1 MLDDH
6 RRPAGLGPGGI
17 LTQHGSTAGA
27 PLSRTQHSTDP
38 PALANT
44 LSASILAAGSLAAGI
59 AAEHSAARSMDA
71 IAEGQKRHQGR
82 FRTAR
87 KLPLHPSRETS
98 ASAVRRTASGQPAG
112 SARSTAADRRQVS
125 FQLQQGADAE
135 GLAVVFSEPS
145 LESLPDAS
153 AGIGAATSNS
163 RADGPA
169 TIMDRAT
176 AIQEQLRP
184 RQLGSGG
191 GATRDRAAD
200 VSWKDLEACYGA
212 SSAQAATVGAAE
224 PTKTATQ
231 TWSAGG
237 AKPRPQTSLG
247 LRRQDTH
254 VLETTADGR
263 TLLRPRTAPQW
274 PRAAARPPRPRFA
287 PAVLEDGAPRRSQ
300 SARRGSAAPEGFD
313 TSTVLTG
320 STCVAREPMTP
331 PVLLERD
338 AGEVA
343 SVSTQEWESRVMH
356 AVQEHLRPAGLGQP
370 PRRQP
375 VPHRVSGKTYQPACV
390 SQYMHGQNAW
400 VAIEDPENATNGR
413 DVAEHLPARKSR
425 DARMQLGRG
434 DGLADAERSHMTAPA
449 TAAATLAPAPAT
461 SVAAE
466 PPAAPA
472 ARVALRGVPPH
483 ALLPPAAAVAVAAVA
498 AAPGGAAALASVSRG
513 AVPHALTAAG
523 GDLGVAIAGRCGR
536 VAVATPSWAHGATAA
551 VGGGQHGTVHSASV
565 TLDMLLLDA
574 CRTLGCLVPPL
585 LYVRGDPVAR
595 AYYLSVP
602 MEGGVE
608 LHSEGGRRA
617 VASWRLQ
624 PAVVVTSAALDALTQ
639 PELRALFGAMLTH
652 AAAPCAAGV
661 DLAAPADCSAE
672 APSQAAGRSVH
683 LAAELDHVA
692 SRSGVPL
699 EQLDASWLHARHART
714 TGVQAHE
721 WGGVRQRGLA
731 AIGAVATVAAVAE
744 LAPGALEELMAG
756 WGRSEGAEAAEGPS
770 RSVLGGMRAAAK
782 RQLGPALRLARQLLR
797 FAEDRGAML
806 VAQVRWGCLVSHG
819 AVCAITYTRTFTL

>member
-1 MLDDH
+1 MQGFVLDDH
-6 RRPAGLGPGGI
+6 RKAAGLGQDGT

-27 PLSRTQHSTDP
+27 SRLRAQHSSDA
-38 PALANT
+38 PALANA
-44 LSASILAAGSLAAGI
+44 LSTCILAAGSLASGI
-59 AAEHSAARSMDA
+59 AAEHSAALSM
-71 IAEGQKRHQGR
+71 EGQKRHQGR

-87 KLPLHPSRETS
+87 KLPLQPSRETS
-98 ASAVRRTASGQPAG
+98 ASTVRRTASVQPVG

-125 FQLQQGADAE
+125 FQLQQDADAE

-153 AGIGAATSNS
+153 AGIGAATSKS
-163 RADGPA
+163 RAGGTA
-169 TIMDRAT
+169 TIGDRAT

-184 RQLGSGG
+184 RQPGSGG
-191 GATRDRAAD
+191 GATGDRAAD
-200 VSWKDLEACYGA
+200 VSWKDLAASDGA
-212 SSAQAATVGAAE
+212 SSARAAAVGAAE
-224 PTKTATQ
+224 PTQSATQ

-287 PAVLEDGAPRRSQ
+287 PAVLDDGAPRRGQ

-313 TSTVLTG
+313 ASTMLTG

-331 PVLLERD
+331 PVFLERD

-370 PRRQP
+370 PCRLP
-375 VPHRVSGKTYQPACV
+375 VPHRVSGKTHQPACV
-390 SQYMHGQNAW
+390 SQYVHGKNAW
-400 VAIEDPENATNGR
+400 VDPAKATNGR
-413 DVAEHLPARKSR
+413 DVAEHLPSQKPR
-425 DARMQLGRG
+425 DARIQLERG
-434 DGLADAERSHMTAPA
+434 YGLTDTERSHRTAPA

-461 SVAAE
+461 GIVAE

-483 ALLPPAAAVAVAAVA
+483 TLLPPAAAVAVAAVA

-513 AVPHALTAAG
+513 AVLHALTAAG
-523 GDLGVAIAGRCGR
+523 GDLGVAVAGRCGR
-536 VAVATPSWAHGATAA
+536 VTMATPSGAHSGAAA
-551 VGGGQHGTVHSASV
+551 VGGGQHGTVHAASV

-574 CRTLGCLVPPL
+574 CRTLGCAVPPL

-652 AAAPCAAGV
+652 AAVPCAAGV

-672 APSQAAGRSVH
+672 AAEQAAGRNVH
-683 LAAELDHVA
+683 LAAELDRVA
-692 SRSGVPL
+692 SRSGVAL
-699 EQLDASWLHARHART
+699 ERLDASWLHARHACT
-714 TGVQAHE
+714 TGVQAQE
-721 WGGVRQRGLA
+721 RGGVRQRGLA

-744 LAPGALEELMAG
+744 LAPGALEELTAG

-770 RSVLGGMRAAAK
+770 RSALGGMRAAAK
-782 RQLGPALRLARQLLR
+782 RQLGPALRLSRQLLR

-806 VAQVRWGCLVSHG
+806 VAQVRW
-819 AVCAITYTRTFTL
+819 R